1 MKFNYSSDAVTN
13 DLFYMTPKHDAKF
26 SVLLYIKPQTESE
39 KLHITLYYIKFSFI
53 KSF

>member
-26 SVLLYIKPQTESE
+26 SVLLYITTNRKW
-39 KLHITLYYIKFSFI
+39 KITYYFILYKV
-53 KSF
+53 